1 MSLEIVLITDG
12 KARRFTFFVITKISV
27 QGDHSACAKPPVDF
41 KTKVPLRPGQ
51 ARPGQIRTFVSTG
64 DFAPAEWSPCTLLDS
79 N

>member
-41 KTKVPLRPGQ
+41 KPKVPLWPDLSCPGQ
-51 ARPGQIRTFVSTG
+51 AKR
-64 DFAPAEWSPCTLLDS
+64 ELLF
-79 N
+79 